1 MDKDKAQYYRTLQ
14 SLTQAGLP
22 MLRILAQPAPPKMR
36 RATAQLLQDVKEGM
50 PLSRAMEQYSV
61 FSPLEVSLV
70 AVGAASGTLE
80 QNFGAL
86 ADWFESRHAIRSQ
99 IISSLI
105 HPLLTYYVAVP
116 IICFINVVTKGMSV
130 NAAIW
135 RCIDMWIAPFVII
148 WLYRIITSFIFK
160 SSIVCEIFDAIPLIG
175 GLRHRQESA
184 IFFQSLGLCL
194 RGGIGTVTAIRL
206 SANACRYKNTQKK
219 YRRMADIIEKT
230 GETFINAFQHVMSS
244 RDAASTA
251 PVMIATGE
259 ATGTLDEY
267 SLRLANLFQQ
277 EAKTTLTRLA
287 AAMPIIVFIPLALY
301 IGYVV
306 ISFYSGYLNGALD
319 AIDGL

>member
-1 MDKDKAQYYRTLQ
+1 
-14 SLTQAGLP
+14 

-148 WLYRIITSFIFK
+148 WLYRIITSIIFK

>member
-1 MDKDKAQYYRTLQ
+1 MDKVKAQFYRTLQ
-14 SLTQAGLP
+14 SLTQAGVPL
-22 MLRILAQPAPPKMR
+22 LRALEQPVHPKLR
-36 RATAQLLQDVKEGM
+36 NATAQLLQDLKEGI
-50 PLSRAMEQYSV
+50 PLSRAMEQYSL

-86 ADWFESRHAIRSQ
+86 ADWFEKRHAIRSQ
-99 IISSLI
+99 IITSLV
-105 HPLLTYYVAVP
+105 HPLLTYFIAAP
-116 IICFINVVTKGMSV
+116 IIGFINIMTKGISTHT
-130 NAAIW
+130 AIW
-135 RCIDMWIAPFVII
+135 RCIDMWIAPFAII

-160 SSIVCEIFDAIPLIG
+160 SSIVCEIFDAMPLIG

-206 SANACRYKNTQKK
+206 SANACRYKNNQKK
-219 YRRMADIIEKT
+219 YRKMADIIEKT
-230 GETFINAFQHVMSS
+230 GETFIHAFQKVMSS
-244 RDAASTA
+244 RDASSTA
-251 PVMIATGE
+251 PVLLATGE

-277 EAKTTLTRLA
+277 EAQTTLTRLA
-287 AAMPIIVFIPLALY
+287 AAAPIIVFIPLALY

-306 ISFYSGYLNGALD
+306 ISYYTSHINGVLN
-319 AIDGL
+319 AIDGI

>member
-105 HPLLTYYVAVP
+105 HPLLTYFVAVP

-135 RCIDMWIAPFVII
+135 RCIDMWVAPFVII

-206 SANACRYKNTQKK
+206 SAN
-219 YRRMADIIEKT
+219 MPSI
-230 GETFINAFQHVMSS
+230 SS
-244 RDAASTA
+244 
-251 PVMIATGE
+251 P
-259 ATGTLDEY
+259 
-267 SLRLANLFQQ
+267 
-277 EAKTTLTRLA
+277 TR
-287 AAMPIIVFIPLALY
+287 
-301 IGYVV
+301 
-306 ISFYSGYLNGALD
+306 
-319 AIDGL
+319 

>member
-1 MDKDKAQYYRTLQ
+1 MDKVKAQFYRTLQ
-14 SLTQAGLP
+14 SLTQAGVSL
-22 MLRILAQPAPPKMR
+22 LRALEQPVHPKMR
-36 RATAQLLQDVKEGM
+36 RVTAQLLQDLKEGM
-50 PLSRAMEQYSV
+50 PLPRAMEQYSV

-86 ADWFESRHAIRSQ
+86 ADWFENRHAIRSQ
-99 IISSLI
+99 IISSLV
-105 HPLLTYYVAVP
+105 HPFLTYFVAVP
-116 IICFINVVTKGMSV
+116 IICFINVVTKGMSTH
-130 NAAIW
+130 AAIW
-135 RCIDMWIAPFVII
+135 RCIDMWIAPIVII

-175 GLRHRQESA
+175 GLRHKQESA

-206 SANACRYKNTQKK
+206 SANACCYKNNQKK
-219 YRRMADIIEKT
+219 YRRMADIIENT
-230 GETFINAFQHVMSS
+230 GESFIQAFQHVMSS
-244 RDAASTA
+244 RDASSTA
-251 PVMIATGE
+251 PVLLATGE

-287 AAMPIIVFIPLALY
+287 AAAPIIAFIPLALY

-306 ISFYSGYLNGALD
+306 ISFYSGYINGALD

>member
-148 WLYRIITSFIFK
+148 WLYRIITSIIFK

-287 AAMPIIVFIPLALY
+287 AAAPIIAFIPLALY

-306 ISFYSGYLNGALD
+306 ISFYSGYINGALD